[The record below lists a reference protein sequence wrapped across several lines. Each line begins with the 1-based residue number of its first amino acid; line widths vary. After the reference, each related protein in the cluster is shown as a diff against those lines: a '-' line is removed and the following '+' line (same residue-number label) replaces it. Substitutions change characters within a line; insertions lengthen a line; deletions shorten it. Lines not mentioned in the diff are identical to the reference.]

1 MEQVKY
7 IEIVFE
13 NCEVAKVPVDAI
25 YVAMRNIVEDI
36 GICNGNGT
44 FLIMKTAKLTLI
56 TISKKKI
63 KEIKTNFDCD
73 LIERITKYNDITS
86 IYFVS
91 EEDSESELG
100 VYVDWDYSNEFNNNY
115 QNCEEDDNYI
125 RISIGKDKEND

>member
-7 IEIVFE
+7 IDIVFE

-25 YVAMRNIVEDI
+25 YVVMRNIVEDI
-36 GICNGNGT
+36 AICNGDGT
-44 FLIMKTAKLTLI
+44 FLITKTAKLTLI

-63 KEIKTNFDCD
+63 KEIKTNFDYD

-86 IYFVS
+86 IYFVP
-91 EEDSESELG
+91 EEDNESELG

-115 QNCEEDDNYI
+115 QSCEEDDDYI